1 MKRIFVIIAVLAI
14 IICGC
19 KKEEKQAEE
28 RVISINAMVADE
40 ETFGEKRTYVGTV
53 EESEAITLSFEAGG
67 NVKEIYVKVGDH
79 VNAGQLLARLDKNAA
94 QSAYE
99 ASKSTLAQAEDGYNR
114 AKQLHDN
121 GSLPEVK
128 WVEIQTK
135 LVQAQSM
142 EKISRQSLE
151 HCELYS
157 PATGVIGSKEIEIG
171 SNISPFQ
178 PVFKLMNIR
187 QLKVKTSIPENEISK
202 INIGKKAEVIVP
214 AVGDEVYQAEV
225 IEKSISANILSHS
238 YETKCIFTGNHD
250 KLLPGMV
257 CKISIIKP
265 EESGFVVPAKC
276 VQTTADGLAL
286 WKIINGRAKRCMI
299 KTSKYVAD
307 GVLVLEGVT
316 KGDTI
321 VTEGYQK
328 LYNNAKVSF
337 NKLKT
342 NKIASEPSESSVSV
356 DSTQNE

>member
-1 MKRIFVIIAVLAI
+1 MALPIVMI
-14 IICGC
+14 GC
-19 KKEEKQAEE
+19 KDKEKQAEE
-28 RVISINAMVADE
+28 RVISVNAMVADI
-40 ETFGEKRTYVGTV
+40 ETFGEKRTYVGVV

-67 NVKEIYVKVGDH
+67 NVKDIFVKVGDH
-79 VNAGQLLARLDKNAA
+79 VNAGQLLARLDRNSA

-99 ASKSTLAQAEDGYNR
+99 AAKSTLEQAEDGYNR

-157 PATGVIGSKEIEIG
+157 PASGVIGSKDIEIG

-187 QLKVKTSIPENEISK
+187 QLKVKTTIPENEISK
-202 INIGKKAEVIVP
+202 INVGKKAEVIVP
-214 AVGDEVYQAEV
+214 AVGDEIYPAEV

-257 CKISIIKP
+257 CKVSIIKP
-265 EESGFVVPAKC
+265 EESGFVIPAKC
-276 VQTTADGLAL
+276 VQTTVDGLAV
-286 WKIINGRAKRCMI
+286 WKIINGRAKRCQI
-299 KTSKYVAD
+299 KSSKYVAN
-307 GVLVLEGVT
+307 GVLAMDGISQ
-316 KGDTI
+316 GDTI

-328 LYNNAKVSF
+328 LYDNAKVSF
-337 NKLKT
+337 NELKKVAMQNSDSQPEPT
-342 NKIASEPSESSVSV
+342 NDTLVEVE
-356 DSTQNE
+356 

>member
-1 MKRIFVIIAVLAI
+1 MKRIFAILATLSVII
-14 IICGC
+14 CSC
-19 KKEEKQAEE
+19 KEEEKQAEE
-28 RVISINAMVADE
+28 RIISVNAMVADV

-67 NVKEIYVKVGDH
+67 NVKDIYVKVGDH
-79 VNAGQLLARLDKNAA
+79 VSAGQLLARLDKNAA

-99 ASKSTLAQAEDGYNR
+99 ASKSTLEQAEDGYNR

-121 GSLPEVK
+121 GSLPEIK

-157 PATGVIGSKEIEIG
+157 PASGVIGSKDIEIG

-202 INIGKKAEVIVP
+202 INVGKKAEIIVP
-214 AVGDEVYQAEV
+214 AVGDEVYPAEV

-238 YETKCIFTGNHD
+238 YEAKCIFTGNHE

-257 CKISIIKP
+257 CKVSIIKP

-276 VQTTADGLAL
+276 VQTTSDGLAL
-286 WKIINGRAKRCMI
+286 WKIINGRAKRCKI
-299 KTSKYVAD
+299 QTSKYVAD
-307 GVLVLEGVT
+307 GILVLDGIS

-328 LYNNAKVSF
+328 LFDDAKVSF

-342 NKIASEPSESSVSV
+342 TVNNSESN
-356 DSTQNE
+356 TLPETEAKQNE